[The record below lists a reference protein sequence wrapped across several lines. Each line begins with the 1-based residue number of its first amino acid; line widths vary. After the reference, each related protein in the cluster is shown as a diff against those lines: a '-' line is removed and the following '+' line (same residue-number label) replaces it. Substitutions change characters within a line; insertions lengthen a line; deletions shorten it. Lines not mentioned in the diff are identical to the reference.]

1 MAASLKY
8 TLHRYGSQ
16 NDLQKL
22 GVWEVEGDKKGK
34 YWVVYIHGGA
44 WRDPR
49 VTHEDFTPSIDQIL
63 LSTPP
68 PGLTSVN
75 DDDDG
80 SGGATGGIAGF
91 ASIDYRLSPHPQ
103 FPQDPATT
111 PADQYRGARHPDH
124 LDDVRSALVFL
135 QRTYGFGGNYVLIG
149 HSAGSSLAFQ
159 LLATSSPS
167 ASASA
172 SASTAPA
179 VTDAAID
186 STGHP
191 VLPAAII
198 GLEGLYDFTGVND
211 RYDGA
216 YAPFFRGAFGAG
228 LDAWDAAAP
237 IKFAGS
243 YAGKWPGGNIV
254 LLGWSPDDTLVDGPE
269 ADNMARRLRD
279 LDGFVEEGEGE
290 GEGAMGSRGSVGD
303 KRLILLKD
311 LRGDHDE
318 IWQSGED
325 VARTV
330 WIALRKLEA
339 GL

>member
-8 TLHRYGSQ
+8 TLHQYGSQ
-16 NDLQKL
+16 NSLQKL
-22 GVWEVEGDKKGK
+22 GVWEVDAAKKGK

-49 VTHEDFTPSIDQIL
+49 VTHEAFTPSIDWIL
-63 LSTPP
+63 RTSTDK
-68 PGLTSVN
+68 GN
-75 DDDDG
+75 G
-80 SGGATGGIAGF
+80 SGSVANAIAGF

-111 PADQYRGARHPDH
+111 PADQYRGARHPEH

-135 QRTYGFGGNYVLIG
+135 QRTYGFRENYVLIG

-159 LLATSSPS
+159 LLATSPPASDS

-172 SASTAPA
+172 A
-179 VTDAAID
+179 
-186 STGHP
+186 P
-191 VLPAAII
+191 VLPAAIV

-211 RYDGA
+211 RYSGA
-216 YAPFFRGAFGAG
+216 YEPFFRGAFGAD

-237 IKFAGS
+237 IKFTGS
-243 YAGKWPGGNIV
+243 YAGKWPGGSIV

-279 LDGFVEEGEGE
+279 LDGFVEEGEGSE
-290 GEGAMGSRGSVGD
+290 RE
-303 KRLILLKD
+303 KRLVLLKD

-330 WIALRKLEA
+330 WIALRKLTA